1 MGQVT
6 TDDGLFVATLDLPPA
21 PLPQVPLPPVS
32 SSPLGPGCVFFLET
46 SDRRH
51 LTPRE
56 GCALESAARNSGL
69 GGALYY
75 GDTVNRMK
83 FLSSIF
89 IEIGRLDTL

>member
-1 MGQVT
+1 MR
-6 TDDGLFVATLDLPPA
+6 DCLLPLWTFPLP

-32 SSPLGPGCVFFLET
+32 SSPLGPDCVFFLET

-69 GGALYY
+69 EAALHY
-75 GDTVNRMK
+75 GDSVIRI
-83 FLSSIF
+83 IF
-89 IEIGRLDTL
+89 FFFYFY